1 MDMVPKI
8 PEVPV
13 FPFLHW
19 MEDAG
24 KYCIPEEDADALL
37 DYGENQMPMFRHE
50 LMQYEKK
57 LEILLES
64 LR

>member
-8 PEVPV
+8 PGVPV
-13 FPFLHW
+13 FPVLHW
-19 MEDAG
+19 TVENG
-24 KYCIPEEDADALL
+24 KYCISASDADALL

>member
-8 PEVPV
+8 PGVPV
-13 FPFLHW
+13 FPVLHW
-19 MEDAG
+19 TEVDG

-37 DYGENQMPMFRHE
+37 DYGENQMALFRHE

>member
-1 MDMVPKI
+1 MF
-8 PEVPV
+8 PV
-13 FPFLHW
+13 LHW
-19 MEDAG
+19 TEVDG
-24 KYCIPEEDADALL
+24 KYCIPEEDSDALL

>member
-1 MDMVPKI
+1 MF
-8 PEVPV
+8 PV
-13 FPFLHW
+13 LHW
-19 MEDAG
+19 TEENG
-24 KYCIPEEDADALL
+24 KYCISASDADALL
-37 DYGENQMPMFRHE
+37 DYGENQMPGFRHE